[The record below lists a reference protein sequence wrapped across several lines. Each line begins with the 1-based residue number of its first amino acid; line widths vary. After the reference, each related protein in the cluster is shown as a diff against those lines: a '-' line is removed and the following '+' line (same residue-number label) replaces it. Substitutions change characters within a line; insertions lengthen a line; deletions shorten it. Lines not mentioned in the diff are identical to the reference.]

1 MADLYLN
8 VRIVRWIS
16 DDVPGFVECEFTD
29 TDGRTWLIHEK
40 VPVVT
45 DADLDKTSNFP
56 RPGVVACRIIDSK
69 TVSEGRDEVEI
80 DTSSP
85 WVIESVEGVSRFR
98 VFSDQLK
105 VPDGWA
111 APTRH

>member
-16 DDVPGFVECEFTD
+16 DSFPGLVECAFTD
-29 TDGRTWLIHEK
+29 TDGRTWLIRAK
-40 VPVVT
+40 VPVVS
-45 DADLDKTSNFP
+45 DEDLDRKSDFP
-56 RPGVVACRIIDSK
+56 RPGVVACHIIDSK
-69 TVSEGRDEVEI
+69 SVSEGRDEVEI

-85 WVIESVEGVSRFR
+85 WVIESIEGVSRFR
-98 VFSDQLK
+98 VFSDQLT